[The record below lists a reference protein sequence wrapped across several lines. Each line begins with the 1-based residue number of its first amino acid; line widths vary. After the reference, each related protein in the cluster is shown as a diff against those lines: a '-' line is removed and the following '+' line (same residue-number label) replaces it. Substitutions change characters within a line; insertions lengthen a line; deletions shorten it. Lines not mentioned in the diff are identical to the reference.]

1 MKKLL
6 LSFLMISFTIVIN
19 AQQDT
24 LQPAKDSTL
33 EQYTGKYKYPEGT
46 PFPEVVVT
54 LDKGVLIGTSIL
66 GVAEL
71 KRIEKDVFEIVSYGG
86 TATFKRN
93 AENKI
98 ISCHILVMDI
108 DANGTRVE
116 ETKLALAEI
125 KRE

>member
-6 LSFLMISFTIVIN
+6 LSFLMISFTIVVN

-24 LQPAKDSTL
+24 LQKSTDSTL
-33 EQYTGKYKYPEGT
+33 QQYTGKYKYPEGT

-66 GVAEL
+66 GIAEL
-71 KRIEKDVFEIVSYGG
+71 KRIEKDVFEIVGYGG

-93 AENKI
+93 AESKI
-98 ISCHILVMDI
+98 ISCHILVSDI
-108 DANGTRVE
+108 DANGTKVE
-116 ETKLALAEI
+116 EDKVALVEI